1 MKAVFISYDQAYGD
15 EITELLESKG
25 QTGFTKWM
33 DAGGRGSVSGI
44 PHLGNHAWPAMVD
57 AILTVV
63 DDGMVADLMASLKQ
77 KDEESPDLGLRAFV
91 WDIESAI

>member
-15 EITELLESKG
+15 EIIELLESKG
-25 QTGFTKWM
+25 QRGFTKLM

-57 AILTVV
+57 AVITMV
-63 DDGMVADLMASLKQ
+63 DDDKVDDIMASLKS
-77 KDEESPDLGLRAFV
+77 KDTESPDLGLRAFV
-91 WDIESAI
+91 WNIESAI